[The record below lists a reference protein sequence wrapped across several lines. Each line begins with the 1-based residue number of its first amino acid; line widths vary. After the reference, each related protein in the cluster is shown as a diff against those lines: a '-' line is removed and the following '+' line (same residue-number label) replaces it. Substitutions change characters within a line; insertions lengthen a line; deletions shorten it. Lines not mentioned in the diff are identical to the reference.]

1 MSWRSA
7 FLVAGFAAS
16 LLTGCGFE
24 PLYGHRSGHSSAAVT
39 EFARIS
45 ISPVGDRKGQV
56 LRNALLEWLTP
67 HGGPAKPSYRLD
79 IQLSESR
86 SDLVVLKD
94 ARATLAKMRLVAS
107 FALKTA
113 DNGAPLS
120 AGRAE
125 STTTFNIVT
134 SEFAN
139 LSAERDARRRAVIV
153 ISDDIRQRLALYFRS
168 RR

>member
-1 MSWRSA
+1 
-7 FLVAGFAAS
+7 
-16 LLTGCGFE
+16 
-24 PLYGHRSGHSSAAVT
+24 
-39 EFARIS
+39 
-45 ISPVGDRKGQV
+45 
-56 LRNALLEWLTP
+56 
-67 HGGPAKPSYRLD
+67 
-79 IQLSESR
+79 
-86 SDLVVLKD
+86 
-94 ARATLAKMRLVAS
+94 MRLVAS

-139 LSAERDARRRAVIV
+139 LSAERDARRRAVIE